1 MLLGDAVEP
10 ADFVVLDADEVSD
23 LFWFFNSGADFDC
36 LDLDLSLKYK
46 KHFIFFFFFQ
56 ISIQFSKFEAAAE
69 MVSLLSQL
77 IFKKFNQLTVSASEF
92 QRERETKKRGN
103 RREVK
108 TQMEKE
114 GIEENKYVKNN
125 DPTPAD

>member
-23 LFWFFNSGADFDC
+23 LFWFFISGADFDC

-69 MVSLLSQL
+69 IVSLLSQL

-125 DPTPAD
+125 EPTPAD

>member
-1 MLLGDAVEP
+1 
-10 ADFVVLDADEVSD
+10 
-23 LFWFFNSGADFDC
+23 
-36 LDLDLSLKYK
+36 
-46 KHFIFFFFFQ
+46 
-56 ISIQFSKFEAAAE
+56 

>member
-1 MLLGDAVEP
+1 
-10 ADFVVLDADEVSD
+10 
-23 LFWFFNSGADFDC
+23 
-36 LDLDLSLKYK
+36 
-46 KHFIFFFFFQ
+46 
-56 ISIQFSKFEAAAE
+56 

-77 IFKKFNQLTVSASEF
+77 IFKKFNRLTVSASEF
-92 QRERETKKRGN
+92 QREREREIKKRGN

>member
-1 MLLGDAVEP
+1 MLLGDAIEP

-46 KHFIFFFFFQ
+46 KHFIFFFQ